1 MVMVVL
7 SVLDVMEEDII
18 QLYQAPHQI
27 TSVNVLFAMDLV
39 QQSAVAAMV
48 REPKTVIHA
57 KALARFK

>member
-27 TSVNVLFAMDLV
+27 TSVNVLFAMVLV
-39 QQSAVAAMV
+39 QQSVVAAMV

-57 KALARFK
+57 KAPARFK